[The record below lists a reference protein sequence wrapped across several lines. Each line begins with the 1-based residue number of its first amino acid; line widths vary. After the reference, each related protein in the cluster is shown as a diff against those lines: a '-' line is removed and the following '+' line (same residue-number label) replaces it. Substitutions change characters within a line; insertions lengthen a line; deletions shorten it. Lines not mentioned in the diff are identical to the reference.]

1 MLTVLQI
8 RFGQSVPYR
17 RVAGR
22 GDCATRRCTIA
33 RRQNI
38 ALLETLGDSALHRW
52 YAQEAIKAV
61 RRSGRG
67 MSWRRNH
74 V

>member
-17 RVAGR
+17 PVARR

-38 ALLETLGDSALHRW
+38 ALFQTLGDSALHRW
-52 YAQEAIKAV
+52 YAQETIKAV

-67 MSWRRNH
+67 MSWRRKH